1 MRGIRWRSSAT
12 DPAKYELTHL
22 PFRLGSRP
30 KQAFHEFFEAREARY
45 VAWKRRDSFESRAAD
60 NHTGADSSR
69 RTRNEGKIG
78 AERFQ
83 IRVG

>member
-22 PFRLGSRP
+22 P
-30 KQAFHEFFEAREARY
+30 FHEFFEAREARY